1 MGYSSLK
8 EVKLWEN
15 ITTQKN
21 SVRMDFVLIII
32 LSGKGL
38 EVQNWY
44 LTQVSLVGV
53 LSLKGTVENAW

>member
-1 MGYSSLK
+1 
-8 EVKLWEN
+8 
-15 ITTQKN
+15 
-21 SVRMDFVLIII
+21 MDFVLIII

-53 LSLKGTVENAW
+53 LSLKGTVENA